1 MVIILAILLIVY
13 LYTTENKEKEEQ
25 RKKSIVG
32 YDTRTGVPLYEGEK
46 VLGYDTHT
54 GRAIISGREPEKKK
68 DKIEDKS
75 KISNSILMI
84 VGAGLIVFAT
94 IVFLTSSWDTIPNI
108 VKPLVLI
115 FIQVIF
121 FLFYKICDKKLDIPK
136 TGRVF
141 KFLSFMFIP
150 IVLVSL
156 SCFELIGEEL
166 SINGEYA
173 DLYFAASF
181 IISSIAYKIYTKFD
195 NDISLKIASYF
206 LEALALF
213 CIAIHIDKEYI
224 FGILM
229 SLFTTIYYILLHGN
243 FLDKKAYSR
252 LNSIFTILTML
263 FCYINLFGRDSFLF
277 YIPFAIYTVLFF
289 ILYFVN
295 KEDKEQRR
303 SLCFFFVNYFATV
316 SYVSTLDIPKYP
328 MYLLFVLPLLIV
340 AKISKKENIK
350 NFFQILVLSSTT
362 ILVVLNLIN
371 ASGDYYDTLTYGL
384 GFVIYLLS
392 WILFNNKYR
401 SISKILTYS
410 SSVLVLCDLCYRLEI
425 DELAKYVGLVVA
437 IFVYLLETATPVL
450 KDKWSNKFII
460 GLLYL
465 EQFILTAHSLGNM
478 NYALLAPFGLLV
490 IYQLLEKEKD
500 NILII
505 PAFLSLAIYAKDSS
519 ALSITMGVIL
529 ASVYAALSFYKKEF
543 SIYSF
548 LTPVAILLGLMS
560 LDVNKYVVYALLAV
574 WSFASYFF
582 KKDRK
587 ELYVLTSIIAVLGIY
602 FSILNDLDVDFK
614 SLYYLGLYGGLFAIV
629 DFIFNKN
636 DKTTIIFE
644 IIGFIILTLTSLVII
659 EEAMDAIT
667 MIVIL
672 FFITIF
678 EFFKKDKPL
687 LYCSIVA
694 MIVHVI
700 KQTLEFWESVPIYI
714 YVLLIGLA
722 LILFAMFDERLNIIK
737 KNPKKE
743 EDKKE

>member
-25 RKKSIVG
+25 KKKSIIG

-46 VLGYDTHT
+46 VLGYDTQT
-54 GRAIISGREPEKKK
+54 GRAIISGREEKKK

-84 VGAGLIVFAT
+84 VGAGLIVFASV
-94 IVFLTSSWDTIPNI
+94 VFLTSSWDTIPNI

-121 FLFYKICDKKLDIPK
+121 FAFYKICDKKLDIPK

-150 IVLVSL
+150 IVLISL

-166 SINGEYA
+166 SIKGEYA

-181 IISSIAYKIYTKFD
+181 IVSAIVFKVYTKFD
-195 NDISLKIASYF
+195 NDLSLKVASYF
-206 LEALALF
+206 LETLGLF
-213 CIAIHIDKEYI
+213 CIAIHIDEEYI
-224 FGILM
+224 YGLLL
-229 SLFTTIYYILLHGN
+229 SVYTTIYYILLHGN

-252 LNSIFTILTML
+252 LNSIVTIITM
-263 FCYINLFGRDSFLF
+263 FACYINLFGRESFLY

-289 ILYFVN
+289 TLYFIN

-303 SLCFFFVNYFATV
+303 SLCLFFVNYFATV
-316 SYVSTLDIPKYP
+316 SYISTLDIPKYP
-328 MYLLFVLPLLIV
+328 MYLLFVIPLLIV

-384 GFVIYLLS
+384 GFTIYLLS

-401 SISKILTYS
+401 SISKLLTYS

-437 IFVYLLETATPVL
+437 VFVYLLETATPGL
-450 KDKWSNKFII
+450 KDQWSNKFIT
-460 GLLYL
+460 GLLYI
-465 EQFILTAHSLGNM
+465 EQFVLTANSIGNE
-478 NYALLAPFGLLV
+478 NYALLVPFVLLL
-490 IYQLLEKEKD
+490 IYQKLEKEQD

-505 PAFLSLAIYAKDSS
+505 PALLSLAIYTKDTST
-519 ALSITMGVIL
+519 LSVTMGIIL
-529 ASVYAALSFYKKEF
+529 AFVYAGLSFLKQEF

-548 LTPVAILLGLMS
+548 LAPVAILFGL
-560 LDVNKYVVYALLAV
+560 LDLEVNKYVVYTLLGV
-574 WSFASYFF
+574 WSFASWFF
-582 KKDRK
+582 KKERK
-587 ELYVLTSIIAVLGIY
+587 ELYVLTSIVAVLGIY

-629 DFIFNKN
+629 SFIFNKN
-636 DKTTIIFE
+636 DKSTVLFA
-644 IIGFIILTLTSLVII
+644 IIGFIILTLSSLIII

-672 FFITIF
+672 FFITIYK
-678 EFFKKDKPL
+678 FFRKDKPL

-694 MIVHVI
+694 MIIHVI